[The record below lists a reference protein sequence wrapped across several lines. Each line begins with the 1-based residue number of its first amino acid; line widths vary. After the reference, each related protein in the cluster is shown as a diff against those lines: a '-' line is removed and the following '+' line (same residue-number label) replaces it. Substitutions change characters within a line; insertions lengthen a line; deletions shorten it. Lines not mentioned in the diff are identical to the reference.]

1 MTELTA
7 LPGYTRRISDNFGHS
22 AGQYDPADNIHS
34 REGFITFPTETT
46 AFHDFSF
53 GQDQSCHR
61 AEMDPTP
68 VSSPAN
74 FYELESTGKQKT
86 VFTFEREQSFPDL
99 STLCDGEDSV
109 DLSVY
114 IQESAKR
121 WHLDSGG
128 EDLLAELGLSK
139 SDLDKDKFSKSSDS
153 GATPTVAAPP
163 ALPDPF
169 DALDDIYM
177 PQLTSESTQAPATNT
192 PTTTTAASPDIAS
205 VPVKQEPVYLQ
216 EDYSASSHA
225 SPSSDIGSPSEN
237 RPAPGKAQ
245 SSRGGRRALQKGTE
259 EYTTRRQRNNVA
271 VRKSREK
278 AKQRNLETQ
287 QKVQEL
293 QQENEKLQ
301 KRVEL
306 LTKELDTLKSLFTNV
321 SAARGGK
328 ASRN

>member
-1 MTELTA
+1 MTESTS
-7 LPGYTRRISDNFGHS
+7 LPRYSQRTGANFRYSVGP
-22 AGQYDPADNIHS
+22 YDPADTIHS
-34 REGFITFPTETT
+34 REGFIAFPTETT

-74 FYELESTGKQKT
+74 FYELESSGKQKA

-139 SDLDKDKFSKSSDS
+139 SDLDKDKFPKSSDS
-153 GATPTVAAPP
+153 GATPTVAPQ
-163 ALPDPF
+163 ALPEPF
-169 DALDDIYM
+169 DALDDSYM
-177 PQLTSESTQAPATNT
+177 PQLTSESTQQAPAT
-192 PTTTTAASPDIAS
+192 TTTTATSPVIAS
-205 VPVKQEPVYLQ
+205 VPVKEEPVYLQ
-216 EDYSASSHA
+216 EDYSVSSHG
-225 SPSSDIGSPSEN
+225 SPSSNIGSPSEN

-245 SSRGGRRALQKGTE
+245 SSRGGRRALQKGTN
-259 EYTTRRQRNNVA
+259 EYVTRRQRNNVA

-287 QKVQEL
+287 HKVQEL

-321 SAARGGK
+321 SAARGGN

>member
-1 MTELTA
+1 MSDPRTLSVNS
-7 LPGYTRRISDNFGHS
+7 RRISGIFSYS
-22 AGQYDPADNIHS
+22 AGQYDPADTIHS

-74 FYELESTGKQKT
+74 FYELESSGKQKT

-139 SDLDKDKFSKSSDS
+139 SDLDKDKFPKPSDT
-153 GATPTVAAPP
+153 GATPTVTPQ
-163 ALPDPF
+163 ALPEPF
-169 DALDDIYM
+169 DTLDDSYM
-177 PQLTSESTQAPATNT
+177 PQLTSESTEAPATNT
-192 PTTTTAASPDIAS
+192 PTTTTAATPVIAS
-205 VPVKQEPVYLQ
+205 VPVKEEPVYLQ
-216 EDYSASSHA
+216 EEYSASSHGSTR
-225 SPSSDIGSPSEN
+225 SPIGSPSEN
-237 RPAPGKAQ
+237 KPAPGKAQ

-259 EYTTRRQRNNVA
+259 EYVTRRQRNNVA

-321 SAARGGK
+321 SAARGSN